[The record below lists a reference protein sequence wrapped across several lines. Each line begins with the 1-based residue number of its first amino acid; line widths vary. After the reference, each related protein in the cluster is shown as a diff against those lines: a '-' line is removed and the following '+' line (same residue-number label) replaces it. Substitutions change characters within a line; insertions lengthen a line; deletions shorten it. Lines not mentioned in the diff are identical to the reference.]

1 MAKSQIDLSQ
11 NFYNDNQIGSNSISQ
26 SKISDKGKEI
36 KEEQNVKQ
44 GYEKER
50 KQEWK
55 TESGKNLTMLFGGI
69 FQENLWTWVQ
79 ENVSDRSGF
88 RGWNN
93 FFFFISNYI

>member
-50 KQEWK
+50 KQE
-55 TESGKNLTMLFGGI
+55 
-69 FQENLWTWVQ
+69 
-79 ENVSDRSGF
+79 
-88 RGWNN
+88 
-93 FFFFISNYI
+93 